1 MNDNNK
7 NDLVIV
13 DVVVMAGAEEVA
25 ANEIKVDVVVMA
37 VDIIMETKADGEMI
51 RWGGITVIYGF

>member
-37 VDIIMETKADGEMI
+37 VDTTMETRADGEMI
-51 RWGGITVIYGF
+51 RWGGITVIDGL